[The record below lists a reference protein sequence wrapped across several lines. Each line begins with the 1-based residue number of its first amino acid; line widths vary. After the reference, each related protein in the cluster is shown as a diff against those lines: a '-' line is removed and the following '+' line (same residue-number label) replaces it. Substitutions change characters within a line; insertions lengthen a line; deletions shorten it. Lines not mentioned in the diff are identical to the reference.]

1 MTQTKK
7 APRRVER
14 SFAFKVLYGL
24 CFSPANS
31 ENDLR
36 EAFLRSPDRPEA
48 MDDQNSYAWNLV
60 FNVWKYREAL
70 DKAIASF
77 SQNWR
82 LERLGKVEAALLRI
96 AFWELKQDD
105 PDVPPKVAI
114 NEAVELS
121 KQYSDEKSRAFVNGI
136 LDAAAKARDAGTLGK
151 YFEEPSSRIGAPP
164 QTPAG
169 D

>member
-1 MTQTKK
+1 MVQIKK
-7 APRRVER
+7 ASRRVER

-24 CFSPANS
+24 CFSPADS

-36 EAFLRSPDRPEA
+36 DAFLRSPDRPEA
-48 MDDQNSYAWNLV
+48 MDDQSGYAWNLV
-60 FNVWKYREAL
+60 FNVWKHQEML

-82 LERLGKVEAALLRI
+82 VERLGKVEAALLRI
-96 AFWELKQDD
+96 AFWELMQND

-121 KQYSDEKSRAFVNGI
+121 KQYNDEKSRSFINGI
-136 LDAAAKARDAGTLGK
+136 LDAAAKARDAGQL
-151 YFEEPSSRIGAPP
+151 
-164 QTPAG
+164 
-169 D
+169 

>member
-1 MTQTKK
+1 MVQTKK
-7 APRRVER
+7 APRRIER

-24 CFSPANS
+24 CFSPAAN

-36 EAFLRSPDRPEA
+36 DAFLRVPDRPET
-48 MDDQNSYAWNLV
+48 MDNQGGYAWSLV
-60 FNVWKYREAL
+60 RGVWEHQETL

-82 LERLGKVEAALLRI
+82 VERLGKVEAALLRI
-96 AFWELKQDD
+96 AFWELMQND

-121 KQYSDEKSRAFVNGI
+121 KQYSDEKSRGFINGI
-136 LDAAAKARDAGTLGK
+136 LDAAAKARDAGQL
-151 YFEEPSSRIGAPP
+151 
-164 QTPAG
+164 
-169 D
+169 